1 MSYIPCRKRR
11 FPLILLPLVD
21 RVSTGYAFWLKH
33 LVERLG
39 SDAVRQLW
47 HDSFTKYDLKFLNSI
62 LTSGWSEIKPVD
74 SPEEANAPDVFGTYI
89 GKGEQGM
96 SVSEAESLVEDTP
109 PLPQIRTAFPNPN
122 VQRDTATYETLHLYA
137 HGLALLSEALIE
149 CFGKQGELIAYD
161 ILHSGRFAMGKRMGG
176 TVAEYI
182 QQSDEELQKPGIFS
196 AGLEVERV
204 NTSHDEYIIRV
215 KECEWARYFRERHP
229 QVGYLM
235 ACSTDEAFVRGFN
248 SSLRLQRTTTL
259 MEGGKVC
266 DFRNYSLEEISDNP
280 DNSGKT

>member
-161 ILHSGRFAMGKRMGG
+161 ILHSGRFAMGKRM
-176 TVAEYI
+176 
-182 QQSDEELQKPGIFS
+182 
-196 AGLEVERV
+196 V